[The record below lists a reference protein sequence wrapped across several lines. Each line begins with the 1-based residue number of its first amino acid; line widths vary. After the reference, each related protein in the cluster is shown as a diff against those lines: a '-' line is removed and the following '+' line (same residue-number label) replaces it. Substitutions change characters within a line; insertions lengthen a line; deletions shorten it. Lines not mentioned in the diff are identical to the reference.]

1 MSVLAT
7 YPSYLGELVECGLE
21 AGYGPADFGLLR
33 ILLGGEIATE
43 GLKRRCRRL
52 FGAVQLTETYGLTEL
67 VPFGATECADGH
79 LHFQPTNGLLEI
91 HDLESPGAAASEA
104 PGSIVATPFPPLREA
119 TPLLRYDTE
128 DVVTPLSEPLDC
140 PMRGLPATT
149 AMLGKSA
156 LSVRH
161 DRGWTFPREVV
172 EALESVEVVPLPARY
187 GFSAAPGGVAVEVV
201 ARSAGRRVS
210 GEIEAALE
218 SRGVPVR
225 RLAAGAGG
233 A

>member
-1 MSVLAT
+1 VSVLAT

-91 HDLESPGAAASEA
+91 HDLESPGAAA
-104 PGSIVATPFPPLREA
+104 RR
-119 TPLLRYDTE
+119 LLARSW
-128 DVVTPLSEPLDC
+128 PRRSRRCGRPRRSC
-140 PMRGLPATT
+140 ATT
-149 AMLGKSA
+149 
-156 LSVRH
+156 
-161 DRGWTFPREVV
+161 PRM
-172 EALESVEVVPLPARY
+172 S
-187 GFSAAPGGVAVEVV
+187 
-201 ARSAGRRVS
+201 
-210 GEIEAALE
+210 
-218 SRGVPVR
+218 
-225 RLAAGAGG
+225 
-233 A
+233 